1 MREGKENEQFS
12 YSNSLYDAL
21 SEKEGGEFWKCWKD
35 KCGSNNNFVS
45 RQVNGLVN
53 KNDIAAKFAEHFAE
67 SCSPNC
73 DLRNAQL
80 KAEYE
85 AMRPKYVGLPY
96 SDDHAFDVELVDKI
110 ITELKRRKLLG

>member
-1 MREGKENEQFS
+1 MI
-12 YSNSLYDAL
+12 L
-21 SEKEGGEFWKCWKD
+21 
-35 KCGSNNNFVS
+35 
-45 RQVNGLVN
+45 RQ
-53 KNDIAAKFAEHFAE
+53 KFAEHFAE

-96 SDDHAFDVELVDKI
+96 SDDHAFDVE
-110 ITELKRRKLLG
+110 

>member
-1 MREGKENEQFS
+1 MT
-12 YSNSLYDAL
+12 
-21 SEKEGGEFWKCWKD
+21 
-35 KCGSNNNFVS
+35 
-45 RQVNGLVN
+45 RQVNGLAD
-53 KNDIAAKFAEHFAE
+53 KNDIAAKFSEHFAE

-96 SDDHAFDVELVDKI
+96 SDDHALDVE
-110 ITELKRRKLLG
+110 